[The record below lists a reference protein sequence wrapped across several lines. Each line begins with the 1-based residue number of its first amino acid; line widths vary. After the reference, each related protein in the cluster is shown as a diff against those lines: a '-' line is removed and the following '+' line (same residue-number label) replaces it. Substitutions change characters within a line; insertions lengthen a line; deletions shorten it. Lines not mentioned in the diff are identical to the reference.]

1 MAGDCYA
8 RGMSRFED
16 VSPFLSLAQAISELV
31 FVWNPE
37 GRMLWVNESFKRTT
51 GLQIEDF
58 AFRNVDNPFIH
69 PDDLTRVVTILAEF
83 VASDAIRVGPFENRF
98 VDAWGRT
105 HIVRSEVTKI
115 LWDGEAALLFVAS
128 TSGGTLQ
135 SETDL
140 RYRILVESSDDGILQ
155 VDAGGRIL
163 FSNRRFQ
170 AMTGKAPSEIAKSE
184 LADFFVES
192 ERPRIRAF
200 LDHVVVQAEGST
212 LESRMVDAHGATTW
226 VTVTASGLEDFDD
239 MEAFLVVLHDIAE
252 ARRLEESVRQ
262 ARKLESLAIL
272 AGGIAHDFNNI
283 MTGVL
288 ANAAFAEASIADG
301 ESPEAW
307 TTMGELLGEI
317 RQSAER
323 AARLNALLLTYIG
336 QGQTSRDPI
345 DLHTVVAELRQRID
359 AMNAPLAVSFD
370 VPPQPVSIRGDA
382 VQLLQLLVQ
391 LVANAVEAIGSGP
404 GHIRFRVD
412 PVVTPTVE
420 EAPQGWLPSPPPP
433 HGLFARIVV
442 QDTGPGIASEVL
454 DRVFDPFFSTK
465 GTGRG
470 LGLSEVLGIVRNHHG
485 FIRLDSEP
493 QRGTTVEVYLP
504 LATLTSPQLADAANV
519 SATQE
524 EHRGVVL
531 VVDDEATIRRI
542 ARRTLERA
550 GYAVTTAENGEEAL
564 LRFNEAPSTYV
575 AALVDHCMPG
585 MRGDELAIHLR
596 AIRPQLPI
604 VHTFGFRDN
613 CEAVTD
619 DACTMSLPKP
629 FRPDQLLAAIRSLSS
644 GSPQD
649 HSTG

>member
-1 MAGDCYA
+1 
-8 RGMSRFED
+8 
-16 VSPFLSLAQAISELV
+16 
-31 FVWNPE
+31 
-37 GRMLWVNESFKRTT
+37 
-51 GLQIEDF
+51 
-58 AFRNVDNPFIH
+58 
-69 PDDLTRVVTILAEF
+69 
-83 VASDAIRVGPFENRF
+83 
-98 VDAWGRT
+98 
-105 HIVRSEVTKI
+105 
-115 LWDGEAALLFVAS
+115 
-128 TSGGTLQ
+128 
-135 SETDL
+135 
-140 RYRILVESSDDGILQ
+140 
-155 VDAGGRIL
+155 
-163 FSNRRFQ
+163 
-170 AMTGKAPSEIAKSE
+170 
-184 LADFFVES
+184 
-192 ERPRIRAF
+192 
-200 LDHVVVQAEGST
+200 
-212 LESRMVDAHGATTW
+212 
-226 VTVTASGLEDFDD
+226 
-239 MEAFLVVLHDIAE
+239 
-252 ARRLEESVRQ
+252 
-262 ARKLESLAIL
+262 
-272 AGGIAHDFNNI
+272 
-283 MTGVL
+283 
-288 ANAAFAEASIADG
+288 
-301 ESPEAW
+301 
-307 TTMGELLGEI
+307 
-317 RQSAER
+317 
-323 AARLNALLLTYIG
+323 
-336 QGQTSRDPI
+336 
-345 DLHTVVAELRQRID
+345 
-359 AMNAPLAVSFD
+359 
-370 VPPQPVSIRGDA
+370 
-382 VQLLQLLVQ
+382 
-391 LVANAVEAIGSGP
+391 
-404 GHIRFRVD
+404 HIRFRVD

-596 AIRPQLPI
+596 AIPPPVPI
-604 VHTFGFRDN
+604 VLTSGFRDN

-629 FRPDQLLAAIRSLSS
+629 SRPDQLLAAIRSLSS